1 MRIRRRLLLAAT
13 LLIVAAPLS
22 PLRAA
27 EASKLEVWKSPTC
40 GCCGGWIKHMQAA
53 GFSVVAH
60 DLDDV
65 DPVKRMAGVPE
76 RLASCHTAFIDGY
89 VIEGHVPAGDVRR
102 LLAERPKARGLSAP
116 GMPQSSPGMDMP
128 GEPYDVVLF
137 GGAQGE
143 TVFARH

>member
-1 MRIRRRLLLAAT
+1 MRIRRRLLLAAA